1 MELFIT
7 PGVVYQEIKEL
18 ATYMM
23 VGLSSYV
30 MADAIILV
38 AGGVLRGAG
47 DTKWLMNASV
57 VLHWLMLVIQFFVI
71 KVWAFGPLA
80 SWIVFVLMILS
91 IAGVYLWRLKG
102 DKWRHPEIA
111 AQLLAE

>member
-1 MELFIT
+1 
-7 PGVVYQEIKEL
+7 
-18 ATYMM
+18 
-23 VGLSSYV
+23 
-30 MADAIILV
+30 
-38 AGGVLRGAG
+38 
-47 DTKWLMNASV
+47 MNASV